1 MKAKTHL
8 TTMSFRLDK
17 SLKQA
22 IRKAAKQSKVT
33 SSVYIARR
41 IAAVLAIDAL
51 EELKNEVRRT

>member
-1 MKAKTHL
+1 MKAKSNK

-22 IRKAAKQSKVT
+22 IRKAARQQKIT

-51 EELKNEVRRT
+51 EELKDEVRRA